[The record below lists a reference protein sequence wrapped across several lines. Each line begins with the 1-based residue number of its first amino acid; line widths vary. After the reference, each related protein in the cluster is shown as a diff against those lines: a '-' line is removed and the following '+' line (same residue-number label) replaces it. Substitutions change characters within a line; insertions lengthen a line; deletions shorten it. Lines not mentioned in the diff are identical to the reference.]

1 MSDLPG
7 QPRDHMDALLRLLLP
22 HGRRSISTFGTVTPL
37 GASMGPDGEVVT
49 VSGAAPEDEATPDDV
64 LRSIYAELR
73 LVAEA
78 SELLAIG
85 VVSDVTLNEGAWPDG
100 LRVELEHRDADP
112 ITVVLPYGRSDEG
125 PEWKDPVTMTG
136 VRRTWDQPA
145 GAT

>member
-1 MSDLPG
+1 MSELPG

-22 HGRRSISTFGTVTPL
+22 HGRQSISTFGTVTPL

-49 VSGAAPEDEATPDDV
+49 VSGPAREDEATPNDV

-73 LVAEA
+73 RSAETA
-78 SELLAIG
+78 EVLAVG
-85 VVSDVTLNEGAWPDG
+85 VVSDVTLNEGPWPDG
-100 LRVELEHRDADP
+100 LRVELEHREADP

-125 PEWKDPVTMTG
+125 PKWKDPVTMTG